1 MVNVKIYR
9 VEGQMLISHDRF
21 PRIQKFVK
29 DVRAVK
35 PEDAIEIV
43 YSELGS
49 RHKVKRKHIKIFK
62 VWYEDRKLLPG
73 QRMKKKLIARIFWDY
88 NGDSI
93 IKTYDKEYHDKMKE
107 FAEQHNF
114 DYVVR
119 CWEKV

>member
-1 MVNVKIYR
+1 MLDELIKYLENFDDIICECEMVW
-9 VEGQMLISHDRF
+9 
-21 PRIQKFVK
+21 
-29 DVRAVK
+29 DVI
-35 PEDAIEIV
+35 DN
-43 YSELGS
+43 
-49 RHKVKRKHIKIFK
+49 IKIFK

>member
-1 MVNVKIYR
+1 MNVKIYR

-62 VWYEDRKLLPG
+62 VYEISPEETKDINLYRLSLLDR
-73 QRMKKKLIARIFWDY
+73 IVI
-88 NGDSI
+88 
-93 IKTYDKEYHDKMKE
+93 
-107 FAEQHNF
+107 
-114 DYVVR
+114 V
-119 CWEKV
+119 